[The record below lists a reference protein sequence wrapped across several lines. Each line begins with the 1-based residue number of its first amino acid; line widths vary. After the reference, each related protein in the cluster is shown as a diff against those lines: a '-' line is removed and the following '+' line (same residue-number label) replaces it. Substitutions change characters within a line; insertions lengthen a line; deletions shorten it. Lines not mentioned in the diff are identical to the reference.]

1 MIPVDFAINGLIGIP
16 YVESQKTEK
25 SQDVPVYNLTCSAKK
40 KSTWGEIMEDGKKAA
55 YKYPF
60 EAGVWYP
67 NGTITT
73 DKLQHMLYVFLFHWI
88 PAYLIDFLMLI
99 FGQKRL

>member
-1 MIPVDFAINGLIGIP
+1 MDIAINGLIGIP
-16 YVESQKTEK
+16 YKESQVAEK
-25 SQDVPVYNLTCSAKK
+25 SKDVPVYNLTCSDNKK
-40 KSTWGEIMEDGKKAA
+40 MTWGEVINNGKRIA
-55 YKYPF
+55 YEYPY

-67 NGTITT
+67 DGTITT
-73 DKLQHMLYVFLFHWI
+73 NKLEHLFKVVFFHWL